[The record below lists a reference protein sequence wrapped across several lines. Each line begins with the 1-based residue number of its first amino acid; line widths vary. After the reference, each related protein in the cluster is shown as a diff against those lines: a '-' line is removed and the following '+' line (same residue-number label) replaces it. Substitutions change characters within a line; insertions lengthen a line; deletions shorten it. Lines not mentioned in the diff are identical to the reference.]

1 MFYLKLAGQN
11 IRKSMGVFAS
21 FVLASLVLFTLI
33 CSMFLLMLSPVME
46 TMGSGAVSIG
56 LGVVV
61 LTIFSVI
68 IEIYSFNFLMKQRAR
83 EFGLYNML
91 GMNKKKVALIA
102 SLELI
107 MIFLLV
113 VVLGSVLA
121 GVFANVLYLIFVNL
135 TNYSDLHFSI
145 SPLAFAM
152 TASLF
157 AGIFFLLELLAIR
170 TIGKTSPL
178 ILFRAS
184 EKGEKEPKGNVLLA
198 ALGVVGLGIGYY
210 LSLSSKAEGVALI
223 FRFFIAVLFVI
234 AGTYL
239 FYISFMT
246 WYLKARRK
254 NKRYFYTPEH
264 FITTSQMIF
273 RMKQHAKGLAN
284 ITLLAV
290 MAFVTI
296 ATTTSL
302 YTGMSS
308 MTSGLYPK
316 ETSITYKVADR
327 SQGESAYQQS
337 VLSHFPEK
345 AEDSLSYLTYQA
357 GLVYDGGKEIVISPE
372 TIANKEIVI
381 SPETIANPNFSKM
394 AFTYFITQDDF
405 RKLGN
410 DLPELA
416 ANQVA
421 FMRPSEKPLLK
432 KLVLGDHTF
441 ENVANLDQA
450 IFPDITN
457 TLNAAV
463 MVVSDD
469 TVLNTVREYYESNN
483 PQGYQVSLDYRVF
496 TDLTDE
502 EVTSIGEQTGDSYN
516 INDAN
521 GEFLGYAMQ
530 KSDFNNLL
538 MGFRGG
544 FLFTGFLLGISF
556 LLGAALIIYYKQYSE
571 GHEDKKSY
579 KILQEVGMSA
589 TAVKKTINSQ
599 TLTVFFMPLAMATL
613 HFVISL
619 VMLKQM
625 LLTLGVTSSLMIY
638 TVSGITLLAVALIYF
653 VIYKWTSRTYY
664 RIIER

>member
-11 IRKSMGVFAS
+11 IRKSMGVFAP

-33 CSMFLLMLSPVME
+33 CSMFLLMLSPVMKS
-46 TMGSGAVSIG
+46 MGTGAVSIG

-61 LTIFSVI
+61 LTIFSLI
-68 IEIYSFNFLMKQRAR
+68 MEIYSFNFLMQQRTR

-91 GMNKKKVALIA
+91 GMNKKKVALVA
-102 SLELI
+102 SIELFF
-107 MIFLLV
+107 IFLLV
-113 VVLGSVLA
+113 IVLGSALA

-152 TASLF
+152 TAFLF
-157 AGIFFLLELLAIR
+157 AVIFFILELLAIR
-170 TIGKTSPL
+170 TIGKTSSL

-198 ALGVVGLGIGYY
+198 ALGVLSLGVGYY
-210 LSLSSKAEGVALI
+210 LSLSSKAAGLAVI
-223 FRFFIAVLFVI
+223 YRFFIAVLFVI

-264 FITTSQMIF
+264 FVTTSQMIF
-273 RMKQHAKGLAN
+273 RMKQHATGLAN
-284 ITLLAV
+284 ITLLSV

-308 MTSGLYPK
+308 MTSRLYPK
-316 ETSITYKVADR
+316 ETSITYPVSDR
-327 SQGESAYQQS
+327 SQGETVYQQS

-345 AEDSLSYLTYQA
+345 AHDSLSYLTYQA
-357 GLVYDGGKEIVISPE
+357 GLVYDGGEEIVISPV
-372 TIANKEIVI
+372 TI
-381 SPETIANPNFSKM
+381 SDPDFSKI

-421 FMRPSEKPLLK
+421 FIRPSEKPSLK
-432 KLVLGDHTF
+432 KLVLGEQTF
-441 ENVANLDQA
+441 ENVVNLDQA
-450 IFPDITN
+450 ILPDITN

-469 TVLNTVREYYESNN
+469 SVLETIRSYYEANN

-496 TDLTDE
+496 TDMTNE
-502 EVTSIGEQTGDSYN
+502 EVATLGEQAGDAYN
-516 INDAN
+516 ISDAN
-521 GEFLGYAMQ
+521 GEFIGYVMQ
-530 KSDFNNLL
+530 KTDFNNMI
-538 MGFRGG
+538 MGFIGG

-579 KILQEVGMSA
+579 KILQEVGMSQQ
-589 TAVKKTINSQ
+589 TVKKTIDSQ
-599 TLTVFFMPLAMATL
+599 TLLVFFMPLAMATL
-613 HFVISL
+613 HFVVAL

-625 LLTLGVTSSLMIY
+625 LMMFGVVSSSMIY
-638 TVSGITLLAVALIYF
+638 TISGITLLAVALIYF

>member
-11 IRKSMGVFAS
+11 IRKSMGVFAP

-33 CSMFLLMLSPVME
+33 CSMFLLMLSPVMK

-68 IEIYSFNFLMKQRAR
+68 MEIYSFNFLMKQRAR

-102 SLELI
+102 SLELM

-135 TNYSDLHFSI
+135 THYSDLHFGI
-145 SPLAFAM
+145 APLAFAM
-152 TASLF
+152 TAFLF

-184 EKGEKEPKGNVLLA
+184 EKGEKEPRGNLLLA
-198 ALGVVGLGIGYY
+198 ALGVISLGVGYY
-210 LSLSSKAEGVALI
+210 LSLSSKAAGVAVI

-273 RMKQHAKGLAN
+273 RMKQHATGLAN

-372 TIANKEIVI
+372 TIAN
-381 SPETIANPNFSKM
+381 PDFSKI
-394 AFTYFITQDDF
+394 AFTYFVTQDDF

-421 FMRPSEKPLLK
+421 FIRPSEMPLLEK
-432 KLVLGDHTF
+432 VTLGDSTF
-441 ENVANLDQA
+441 ENVVNLDTA

-469 TVLNTVREYYESNN
+469 SVLETIRSYYESNN

-496 TDLTDE
+496 TDMTNE
-502 EVTSIGEQTGDSYN
+502 EVATLGEQAGDAYN
-516 INDAN
+516 ISDAN
-521 GEFLGYAMQ
+521 GESLGYVMQ
-530 KSDFNNLL
+530 KTDFTNMI

-589 TAVKKTINSQ
+589 AAVKKTINSQ

>member
-11 IRKSMGVFAS
+11 IRKSMGVFAP

-33 CSMFLLMLSPVME
+33 CSMFLLMLSPVMK
-46 TMGSGAVSIG
+46 TMGSGAISIG
-56 LGVVV
+56 LGVIV

-68 IEIYSFNFLMKQRAR
+68 MEIYSFNFLIQQRTR

-102 SLELI
+102 SLELM

-121 GVFANVLYLIFVNL
+121 GVFANVLYLIFVNI
-135 TNYSDLHFSI
+135 THYSDLHFGI
-145 SPLAFAM
+145 APLAFVM
-152 TASLF
+152 TAFLF

-210 LSLSSKAEGVALI
+210 LSLSSKAEGVAII

-273 RMKQHAKGLAN
+273 RMKQHATGLAN

-316 ETSITYKVADR
+316 ETFITYKVADR

-372 TIANKEIVI
+372 TIAN
-381 SPETIANPNFSKM
+381 PDFSKI
-394 AFTYFITQDDF
+394 AFTYFVTQDDF

-421 FMRPSEKPLLK
+421 FIRPSEMPLLEK
-432 KLVLGDHTF
+432 VTLGDSTF
-441 ENVANLDQA
+441 ENVVNLDTA

-469 TVLNTVREYYESNN
+469 TVLDAFREYYESNN
-483 PQGYQVSLDYRVF
+483 PQGYLVSLDYRVF

-579 KILQEVGMSA
+579 KILQEVGMS
-589 TAVKKTINSQ
+589 TVAVKKTINSQ
-599 TLTVFFMPLAMATL
+599 TLTVFFMPLVMATV
-613 HFVISL
+613 HFVVSL

>member
-11 IRKSMGVFAS
+11 IRKSMGVFAP

-33 CSMFLLMLSPVME
+33 CSMFLLMLSPVMK
-46 TMGSGAVSIG
+46 TMGSGAISIG
-56 LGVVV
+56 LGVIV

-68 IEIYSFNFLMKQRAR
+68 MEIYSFNFLMKQRAR

-102 SLELI
+102 SLELM

-121 GVFANVLYLIFVNL
+121 GVFSNVLYLIFVNL
-135 TNYSDLHFSI
+135 THYSDLHFGI
-145 SPLAFAM
+145 DPLAFAM

-198 ALGVVGLGIGYY
+198 ALGVFSLGMGYY
-210 LSLSSKAEGVALI
+210 LSLSSQSAGVGVI
-223 FRFFIAVLFVI
+223 YRFFIAVLFVI

-254 NKRYFYTPEH
+254 NKGYFYTPEH

-273 RMKQHAKGLAN
+273 RMKQHATGLAN

-372 TIANKEIVI
+372 TIAN
-381 SPETIANPNFSKM
+381 PDFSKI
-394 AFTYFITQDDF
+394 AFTYFVTQDDF

-421 FMRPSEKPLLK
+421 FIRPSEMPLLEK
-432 KLVLGDHTF
+432 VTLGDSTF
-441 ENVANLDQA
+441 ENVVNLDTA

-469 TVLNTVREYYESNN
+469 SVLETIRSYYESNN

-496 TDLTDE
+496 TDMTNE
-502 EVTSIGEQTGDSYN
+502 EVATLGEQAGDAYN
-516 INDAN
+516 ISDAN
-521 GEFLGYAMQ
+521 GESLGYVMQ
-530 KSDFNNLL
+530 KTDFTNMI

-589 TAVKKTINSQ
+589 AAVKKTINSQ

>member
-11 IRKSMGVFAS
+11 IRKSMGVFAP

-33 CSMFLLMLSPVME
+33 CSMFLLMLSPVMK
-46 TMGSGAVSIG
+46 TMGSGAISIG

-68 IEIYSFNFLMKQRAR
+68 MEIYSFNFLMKQRAR

-102 SLELI
+102 SLELM

-121 GVFANVLYLIFVNL
+121 GVFSNVLYLIFVNI
-135 TNYSDLHFSI
+135 THYSDLHFGI
-145 SPLAFAM
+145 DPLAFVM
-152 TASLF
+152 TAFLF

-184 EKGEKEPKGNVLLA
+184 EKGEKEPRGNVLLA
-198 ALGVVGLGIGYY
+198 ALGVVGLGVGYY
-210 LSLSSKAEGVALI
+210 LSLSSKAEGLAVI
-223 FRFFIAVLFVI
+223 YRFFIAVLFVI

-246 WYLKARRK
+246 WYLKTRRK

-273 RMKQHAKGLAN
+273 RMKQHATGLAN

-308 MTSGLYPK
+308 MTGALYPK
-316 ETSITYKVADR
+316 ETSITYPVSDR
-327 SQGESAYQQS
+327 SQGEAAYQQS

-345 AEDSLSYLTYQA
+345 ANDNLSYLTYQA
-357 GLVYDGGKEIVISPE
+357 GLVYDGGEEIVISPE
-372 TIANKEIVI
+372 TI
-381 SPETIANPNFSKM
+381 SNPDFSKM

-421 FMRPSEKPLLK
+421 FMRPSEKPSLK
-432 KLVLGDHTF
+432 KLVLGEQTF

-450 IFPDITN
+450 IFPDIIN

-469 TVLNTVREYYESNN
+469 TVLDAVRKYYESNN
-483 PQGYQVSLDYRVF
+483 PQGYLVSLDYRVF
-496 TDLTDE
+496 TDLTKE
-502 EVTSIGEQTGDSYN
+502 EVATVGEQAGN
-516 INDAN
+516 IYTISNEN
-521 GEFLGYAMQ
+521 EEYVGNIMQ
-530 KSDFNNLL
+530 RTDFNNML
-538 MGFRGG
+538 MGFTGG

-589 TAVKKTINSQ
+589 AAVKKTINSQ
-599 TLTVFFMPLAMATL
+599 TLTVFFMPLVMATL
-613 HFVISL
+613 HFVIAL

-625 LLTLGVTSSLMIY
+625 LLSFGVTSSLMIY

>member
-11 IRKSMGVFAS
+11 IRKSMGVFAP

-33 CSMFLLMLSPVME
+33 CSMFLLMLSPVMKS
-46 TMGSGAVSIG
+46 MGTGAVSIG

-61 LTIFSVI
+61 LTIFSLI
-68 IEIYSFNFLMKQRAR
+68 MEIYSFNFLMQQRTR

-91 GMNKKKVALIA
+91 GMNKKKVALVA
-102 SLELI
+102 SIELFF
-107 MIFLLV
+107 IFLLV
-113 VVLGSVLA
+113 IVLGSALA

-152 TASLF
+152 TAFLF
-157 AGIFFLLELLAIR
+157 AVIFFILELLAIR
-170 TIGKTSPL
+170 TIGKTSSL

-198 ALGVVGLGIGYY
+198 ALGVLSLGVGYY
-210 LSLSSKAEGVALI
+210 LSLSSKAAGLAVI
-223 FRFFIAVLFVI
+223 YRFFIAVLFVI

-264 FITTSQMIF
+264 FVTTSQMIF
-273 RMKQHAKGLAN
+273 RMKQHATGLAN
-284 ITLLAV
+284 ITLLSV

-308 MTSGLYPK
+308 MTSRLYPK
-316 ETSITYKVADR
+316 ETSITYPVSDR
-327 SQGESAYQQS
+327 SQGETVYQQS

-345 AEDSLSYLTYQA
+345 AHDSLSYLTYQA
-357 GLVYDGGKEIVISPE
+357 GLVYDGGEEIVISPV
-372 TIANKEIVI
+372 TI
-381 SPETIANPNFSKM
+381 SDPDFSKI

-421 FMRPSEKPLLK
+421 FIRPSEKPSLK
-432 KLVLGDHTF
+432 KLVLGEQTF
-441 ENVANLDQA
+441 ENVVNLDQA
-450 IFPDITN
+450 ILPDITN

-469 TVLNTVREYYESNN
+469 SVLETIRSYYQANN

-496 TDLTDE
+496 TDMTNE
-502 EVTSIGEQTGDSYN
+502 EVATLGEQAGDAYN
-516 INDAN
+516 ISDAN
-521 GEFLGYAMQ
+521 GEFIGYVMQ
-530 KSDFNNLL
+530 KTDFNNMI
-538 MGFRGG
+538 MGFIGG

-579 KILQEVGMSA
+579 KILQEVGMSQQ
-589 TAVKKTINSQ
+589 TVKKTIDSQ
-599 TLTVFFMPLAMATL
+599 TLLVFFMPLAMATL
-613 HFVISL
+613 HFVVAL

-625 LLTLGVTSSLMIY
+625 LMMFGVVSSSMIY
-638 TVSGITLLAVALIYF
+638 TISGITLLAVALIYF

>member
-11 IRKSMGVFAS
+11 IRKSMGVFAP
-21 FVLASLVLFTLI
+21 FILASLVLFTLI
-33 CSMFLLMLSPVME
+33 CSMFLLMLSPVMKS
-46 TMGSGAVSIG
+46 MGTGAVSIG

-61 LTIFSVI
+61 LTIFSLI
-68 IEIYSFNFLMKQRAR
+68 MEIYSFNFLMQQRTR

-91 GMNKKKVALIA
+91 GMNKKKVALVA
-102 SLELI
+102 SIELFF
-107 MIFLLV
+107 IFLLV
-113 VVLGSVLA
+113 IVLGSALA

-152 TASLF
+152 TAFLF
-157 AGIFFLLELLAIR
+157 AVIFFILELLAIR

-198 ALGVVGLGIGYY
+198 ALGVLSLGVGYY
-210 LSLSSKAEGVALI
+210 LSLSSKAAGLAVI
-223 FRFFIAVLFVI
+223 YRFFIAVLFVI

-246 WYLKARRK
+246 WYLKAHRK

-273 RMKQHAKGLAN
+273 RMKQHATGLAN
-284 ITLLAV
+284 ITLLSV

-308 MTSGLYPK
+308 MTSRLYPK
-316 ETSITYKVADR
+316 ETSITYPVSDR
-327 SQGESAYQQS
+327 SQGETVYQQS

-345 AEDSLSYLTYQA
+345 AHDSLSYLTYQA
-357 GLVYDGGKEIVISPE
+357 GLVYDGGEEIVISPV
-372 TIANKEIVI
+372 TI
-381 SPETIANPNFSKM
+381 SDPDFSKI

-421 FMRPSEKPLLK
+421 FIRPSEKPSLK
-432 KLVLGDHTF
+432 KLVLGEQTF
-441 ENVANLDQA
+441 ENVVNLDQA

-463 MVVSDD
+463 IVVSDD
-469 TVLNTVREYYESNN
+469 SVLETVRSYYEANN
-483 PQGYQVSLDYRVF
+483 PQGYQISLDYRVF
-496 TDLTDE
+496 TDLTNE
-502 EVTSIGEQTGDSYN
+502 EVASIGQQTGDSYN

-530 KSDFNNLL
+530 KSDFNNMLL
-538 MGFRGG
+538 GFTGG

-556 LLGAALIIYYKQYSE
+556 LLGVALIIYYKQYSE

-579 KILQEVGMSA
+579 KILQEVGMSQK
-589 TAVKKTINSQ
+589 AVKKTINSQ
-599 TLTVFFMPLAMATL
+599 TLLVFFMPLAMATL
-613 HFVISL
+613 HFFVAL

-625 LLTLGVTSSLMIY
+625 LMVFGVVSSSMIY
-638 TVSGITLLAVALIYF
+638 TVSGITLLAVALFYF
-653 VIYKWTSRTYY
+653 IIYKWTSRTYY
-664 RIIER
+664 RIIKR

>member
-11 IRKSMGVFAS
+11 IRKSMGVFAP

-33 CSMFLLMLSPVME
+33 CSMFLLMLSPVMK
-46 TMGSGAVSIG
+46 TMGSGAISIG

-68 IEIYSFNFLMKQRAR
+68 MEIYSFNFLMKQRAR

-102 SLELI
+102 SLELM

-121 GVFANVLYLIFVNL
+121 GVFANVLYLIFVNI
-135 TNYSDLHFSI
+135 THYSDLHFGI
-145 SPLAFAM
+145 DPLAFVM
-152 TASLF
+152 TAFLF

-198 ALGVVGLGIGYY
+198 ALGVVGLGVGYY
-210 LSLSSKAEGVALI
+210 LSLSSKAAGLALI
-223 FRFFIAVLFVI
+223 YRFFIAVLFVI

-246 WYLKARRK
+246 WYLKARRQ

-273 RMKQHAKGLAN
+273 RMKQHATGLAN

-308 MTSGLYPK
+308 MTGALYPK
-316 ETSITYKVADR
+316 ETSITYPVSDR
-327 SQGESAYQQS
+327 SHGEAAYQQS

-345 AEDSLSYLTYQA
+345 ANANLSYLTYQA
-357 GLVYDGGKEIVISPE
+357 GLVYDGGEEIVISPE
-372 TIANKEIVI
+372 TI
-381 SPETIANPNFSKM
+381 SNPDFSKM

-410 DLPELA
+410 ELPELA
-416 ANQVA
+416 ANQVV
-421 FMRPSEKPLLK
+421 FMRPSEKPSLK
-432 KLVLGDHTF
+432 KLVLGDQTF
-441 ENVANLDQA
+441 ENVANLDKA

-469 TVLNTVREYYESNN
+469 TVLDAVREYYESNN

-496 TDLTDE
+496 TDLTKE
-502 EVTSIGEQTGDSYN
+502 EVAKVGQQAGN
-516 INDAN
+516 IYTISNEN
-521 GEFLGYAMQ
+521 GEYVGNIMQ
-530 KSDFNNLL
+530 RTDFNNML
-538 MGFRGG
+538 MGFTGG

-589 TAVKKTINSQ
+589 AAVKKTINSQ
-599 TLTVFFMPLAMATL
+599 TLTVFFMPLVMATL
-613 HFVISL
+613 HFVIAL

-625 LLTLGVTSSLMIY
+625 LLSFGVTSSLMIY

>member
-1 MFYLKLAGQN
+1 
-11 IRKSMGVFAS
+11 MGVFAP

-33 CSMFLLMLSPVME
+33 CSMFLLMLSPVMK
-46 TMGSGAVSIG
+46 TMGSGAISIG
-56 LGVVV
+56 LGVIV

-68 IEIYSFNFLMKQRAR
+68 MEIYSFNFLMQQRTR

-102 SLELI
+102 SLELM

-135 TNYSDLHFSI
+135 TNYSDLHFGI
-145 SPLAFAM
+145 APLAFAM
-152 TASLF
+152 TAFLF
-157 AGIFFLLELLAIR
+157 AGIFFILELLAIR

-184 EKGEKEPKGNVLLA
+184 EKGEKEPRGNFLLA
-198 ALGVVGLGIGYY
+198 ALGVLSLGVGYY
-210 LSLSSKAEGVALI
+210 LSLSSQSEGVGVI
-223 FRFFIAVLFVI
+223 IRFFIAVLFVI

-254 NKRYFYTPEH
+254 NKGYFYTPEH

-273 RMKQHAKGLAN
+273 RMKQHATGLAN

-372 TIANKEIVI
+372 TIAN
-381 SPETIANPNFSKM
+381 PDFSKI
-394 AFTYFITQDDF
+394 AFTYFVTQDDF

-421 FMRPSEKPLLK
+421 FIRPSEMPLLEK
-432 KLVLGDHTF
+432 VTLGDSTF
-441 ENVANLDQA
+441 ENVVNLDTA

-469 TVLNTVREYYESNN
+469 TVLDAVREYYESNN
-483 PQGYQVSLDYRVF
+483 PQGSLVSLDYRVF

-502 EVTSIGEQTGDSYN
+502 EVAKVGEQAGDTYN
-516 INDAN
+516 ISDAN
-521 GEFLGYAMQ
+521 GESFGYAMQ
-530 KSDFNNLL
+530 KTDFNNML
-538 MGFRGG
+538 MGLRGG

-589 TAVKKTINSQ
+589 AAVKKTINSQ

>member
-11 IRKSMGVFAS
+11 IRKSIGVFAP

-33 CSMFLLMLSPVME
+33 CSIFLLMLSPVIK

-68 IEIYSFNFLMKQRAR
+68 MEIYSFNFLMKQRAR

-102 SLELI
+102 SLELM

-135 TNYSDLHFSI
+135 THYSDLHFGI
-145 SPLAFAM
+145 DPLAFVM
-152 TASLF
+152 TAFLF

-184 EKGEKEPKGNVLLA
+184 EKGEKEPRGNLLLA
-198 ALGVVGLGIGYY
+198 ALGVLSLGVGYY
-210 LSLSSKAEGVALI
+210 LSLSSRSAGVGVLY
-223 FRFFIAVLFVI
+223 RFFIAVLFVI

-273 RMKQHAKGLAN
+273 RMKQHATGLAN

-302 YTGMSS
+302 YTGMAN

-316 ETSITYKVADR
+316 ETSITYPISDR
-327 SQGESAYQQS
+327 SQGESVYQQS

-345 AEDSLSYLTYQA
+345 ANDSLTYLTYQA
-357 GLVYDGGKEIVISPE
+357 GLVYDGGS
-372 TIANKEIVI
+372 EIVI
-381 SPETIANPNFSKM
+381 SPETIANPDFSKM
-394 AFTYFITQDDF
+394 AYTYFITQYDF

-416 ANQVA
+416 ANQVV
-421 FMRPSEKPLLK
+421 FMRPSEKPSLK
-432 KLVLGDHTF
+432 KLVLGDQNF
-441 ENVANLDQA
+441 ENVANLDKA

-469 TVLNTVREYYESNN
+469 SVLETIRSYYEANN

-496 TDLTDE
+496 TDLTNE
-502 EVTSIGEQTGDSYN
+502 EVAKVGEQSGEIYEILDE
-516 INDAN
+516 N
-521 GEFLGYAMQ
+521 GEYLGNVMQ
-530 KSDFNNLL
+530 RTDFNNLL
-538 MGFRGG
+538 MGFTGG

-579 KILQEVGMSA
+579 KILQEVGMSQQ
-589 TAVKKTINSQ
+589 AVKKTINSQ
-599 TLTVFFMPLAMATL
+599 TLLVFFMPLAMATL
-613 HFVISL
+613 HFVVAL

-625 LLTLGVTSSLMIY
+625 LMMFGVVSSSMIY

>member
-11 IRKSMGVFAS
+11 IRKSMGVFAP

-33 CSMFLLMLSPVME
+33 CSMFLLMLSPVMK
-46 TMGSGAVSIG
+46 TMGTGAVSIG
-56 LGVVV
+56 LGIVV
-61 LTIFSVI
+61 LTIFSLI
-68 IEIYSFNFLMKQRAR
+68 MEIYSFNFLMQQRTR

-91 GMNKKKVALIA
+91 GMNKKKVALVA
-102 SLELI
+102 SIELFF
-107 MIFLLV
+107 IFLLV
-113 VVLGSVLA
+113 IVLGSALA

-152 TASLF
+152 TAFLF
-157 AGIFFLLELLAIR
+157 AGIFFILELLAIR

-184 EKGEKEPKGNVLLA
+184 EKGEKEPRGNLLLA
-198 ALGVVGLGIGYY
+198 ALGVLSLGVGYY
-210 LSLSSKAEGVALI
+210 LSLSSKAAGVGVI
-223 FRFFIAVLFVI
+223 YRFFIAVLFVV

-273 RMKQHAKGLAN
+273 RMKQHATGLAN

-290 MAFVTI
+290 LAFVTI

-308 MTSGLYPK
+308 MTGALYPK
-316 ETSITYKVADR
+316 ETSITYPVSDR
-327 SQGESAYQQS
+327 SQGEAAYQQS

-345 AEDSLSYLTYQA
+345 ANDNLSYLTYQA
-357 GLVYDGGKEIVISPE
+357 GLVYDGGEEIVISPE
-372 TIANKEIVI
+372 TI
-381 SPETIANPNFSKM
+381 SNPDFSKM

-421 FMRPSEKPLLK
+421 FMRPSEKPSLK
-432 KLVLGDHTF
+432 KLVLGNQTF

-469 TVLNTVREYYESNN
+469 SVLETIRSYFEANN

-496 TDLTDE
+496 TDLTNE
-502 EVTSIGEQTGDSYN
+502 EVVKVGEQS
-516 INDAN
+516 
-521 GEFLGYAMQ
+521 GEIYEILDESGEYLGNVMQ
-530 KSDFNNLL
+530 RTDFNNML
-538 MGFRGG
+538 MGFTGG

-571 GHEDKKSY
+571 GYEDKKSY
-579 KILQEVGMSA
+579 KILQEVGMSQK
-589 TAVKKTINSQ
+589 AVKKTINSQ
-599 TLTVFFMPLAMATL
+599 TLLVFFMPLAMATL
-613 HFVISL
+613 HFVVALI
-619 VMLKQM
+619 MLKQM
-625 LLTLGVTSSLMIY
+625 LMMFGVVSSSMIY

-653 VIYKWTSRTYY
+653 IIYKWTSRTYY

>member
-1 MFYLKLAGQN
+1 
-11 IRKSMGVFAS
+11 MGVFAP

-33 CSMFLLMLSPVME
+33 CSMFLLMLSPVMKS
-46 TMGSGAVSIG
+46 MGTGAVSIG

-61 LTIFSVI
+61 LTIFSLI
-68 IEIYSFNFLMKQRAR
+68 MEIYSFNFLMQQRTR

-91 GMNKKKVALIA
+91 GMNKKKVALVA
-102 SLELI
+102 SIELFF
-107 MIFLLV
+107 IFLLV
-113 VVLGSVLA
+113 IVLGSALA

-152 TASLF
+152 TAFLF
-157 AGIFFLLELLAIR
+157 AVIFFILELLAIR
-170 TIGKTSPL
+170 TIGKTSSL

-198 ALGVVGLGIGYY
+198 ALGVLSLGVGYY
-210 LSLSSKAEGVALI
+210 LSLSSKAAGLAVI
-223 FRFFIAVLFVI
+223 YRFFIAVLFVI

-264 FITTSQMIF
+264 FVTTSQMIF
-273 RMKQHAKGLAN
+273 RMKQHATGLAN
-284 ITLLAV
+284 ITLLSV

-308 MTSGLYPK
+308 MTSRLYPK
-316 ETSITYKVADR
+316 ETSITYPVSDR
-327 SQGESAYQQS
+327 SQGETVYQQS

-345 AEDSLSYLTYQA
+345 AHDSLSYLTYQA
-357 GLVYDGGKEIVISPE
+357 GLVYDGGEEIVISPV
-372 TIANKEIVI
+372 TI
-381 SPETIANPNFSKM
+381 SDPDFSKI
-394 AFTYFITQDDF
+394 AFTYFITQGDF

-421 FMRPSEKPLLK
+421 FIRPSEKPSLK
-432 KLVLGDHTF
+432 KLVLGEQTF
-441 ENVANLDQA
+441 ENVVNLDQA
-450 IFPDITN
+450 ILPDITN

-469 TVLNTVREYYESNN
+469 SVLETIRSYYEANN

-496 TDLTDE
+496 TDMTNE
-502 EVTSIGEQTGDSYN
+502 EVATLGEQAGDAYN
-516 INDAN
+516 ISDAN
-521 GEFLGYAMQ
+521 GEFIGYVMQ
-530 KSDFNNLL
+530 KTDFNNMI
-538 MGFRGG
+538 MGFIGG

-579 KILQEVGMSA
+579 KILQEVGMSQQ
-589 TAVKKTINSQ
+589 TVKKTIDSQ
-599 TLTVFFMPLAMATL
+599 TLLVFFMPLAMATL
-613 HFVISL
+613 HFVVAL

-625 LLTLGVTSSLMIY
+625 LMVFGVVSSSMIY
-638 TVSGITLLAVALIYF
+638 TVSGITLLAVALFYF
-653 VIYKWTSRTYY
+653 IIYKWTSRTYY

>member
-11 IRKSMGVFAS
+11 IRKSMGVFAP
-21 FVLASLVLFTLI
+21 FILASLVLFTLI
-33 CSMFLLMLSPVME
+33 CSMFLLMLSPVMKS
-46 TMGSGAVSIG
+46 MGTGAVSIG

-61 LTIFSVI
+61 LTIFSLI
-68 IEIYSFNFLMKQRAR
+68 MEIYSFNFLMQQRTR

-91 GMNKKKVALIA
+91 GMNKKKVALVA
-102 SLELI
+102 SIELFF
-107 MIFLLV
+107 IFLLV
-113 VVLGSVLA
+113 IVLGSALA

-145 SPLAFAM
+145 SHLAFAM
-152 TASLF
+152 TAFLF
-157 AGIFFLLELLAIR
+157 AVIFFILELLAIR
-170 TIGKTSPL
+170 TIGKTSSL

-198 ALGVVGLGIGYY
+198 ALGVLSLGVGYY
-210 LSLSSKAEGVALI
+210 LSLSSKAAGLAVI
-223 FRFFIAVLFVI
+223 YRFFIAVLFVI

-239 FYISFMT
+239 FYISFMS

-273 RMKQHAKGLAN
+273 RMKQHATGLAN
-284 ITLLAV
+284 ITLLSV

-308 MTSGLYPK
+308 MTSRLYPK
-316 ETSITYKVADR
+316 ETSITYPVSDR
-327 SQGESAYQQS
+327 SQGETVYQQS

-345 AEDSLSYLTYQA
+345 AHDSLSYLTYQA
-357 GLVYDGGKEIVISPE
+357 GLVYDGGEEIVISPV
-372 TIANKEIVI
+372 TI
-381 SPETIANPNFSKM
+381 SDPDFSKI

-421 FMRPSEKPLLK
+421 FIRPSEKPSLK
-432 KLVLGDHTF
+432 KLVLGEQTF
-441 ENVANLDQA
+441 ENVVNLDQA

-463 MVVSDD
+463 IVVSDD
-469 TVLNTVREYYESNN
+469 TVLNTVREYYESNK
-483 PQGYQVSLDYRVF
+483 PQGYPVSLDYRVF
-496 TDLTDE
+496 TDLTNE
-502 EVTSIGEQTGDSYN
+502 EVASIGQQTGDSYN

-530 KSDFNNLL
+530 KSDFNNMLL
-538 MGFRGG
+538 GFTGG

-556 LLGAALIIYYKQYSE
+556 LLGVALIIYYKQYSE

-579 KILQEVGMSA
+579 RILQEVGMSQK
-589 TAVKKTINSQ
+589 AVKKTINSQ
-599 TLTVFFMPLAMATL
+599 TLLVFFMPLAMATL
-613 HFVISL
+613 HFFVAL

-625 LLTLGVTSSLMIY
+625 LMVFGVVSSSMIY
-638 TVSGITLLAVALIYF
+638 TVSGITLLAVALFYF
-653 VIYKWTSRTYY
+653 IIYKWTSRTYY

>member
-11 IRKSMGVFAS
+11 IRKSMGVFAP

-33 CSMFLLMLSPVME
+33 CSMFLLMLSPVMK
-46 TMGSGAVSIG
+46 TMGTGAVSIG
-56 LGVVV
+56 LGVIV
-61 LTIFSVI
+61 LTIFSLI
-68 IEIYSFNFLMKQRAR
+68 MEIYSFNFLMQQRAR

-91 GMNKKKVALIA
+91 GMNKKKVALVA
-102 SLELI
+102 SIELFF
-107 MIFLLV
+107 IFLLV
-113 VVLGSVLA
+113 IVLGSALA

-135 TNYSDLHFSI
+135 TSYGDLHFSI
-145 SPLAFAM
+145 SPLAFVL
-152 TASLF
+152 TAFLF
-157 AGIFFLLELLAIR
+157 VGIFFILELLAIR
-170 TIGKTSPL
+170 TLGKTSPL

-184 EKGEKEPKGNVLLA
+184 EKGEKEPRGNLLLA
-198 ALGVVGLGIGYY
+198 ALGVLSLGVGYY
-210 LSLSSKAEGVALI
+210 LSLSSQSAGLAVI
-223 FRFFIAVLFVI
+223 YRFFIAVLFVI

-254 NKRYFYTPEH
+254 NKGYFYTQEH

-273 RMKQHAKGLAN
+273 RMKQHATGLAN

-316 ETSITYKVADR
+316 ETSITYKVSDR
-327 SQGESAYQQS
+327 SQGEMAYQQS

-372 TIANKEIVI
+372 TIAN
-381 SPETIANPNFSKM
+381 PDFSKM

-416 ANQVA
+416 VNQVA
-421 FMRPSEKPLLK
+421 SIRPSEMPSLEK
-432 KLVLGDHTF
+432 VTLGDSTF
-441 ENVANLDQA
+441 ENVVNLDTA

-469 TVLNTVREYYESNN
+469 SVLETIRSYYEANN

-496 TDLTDE
+496 TDLTKE
-502 EVTSIGEQTGDSYN
+502 ELAKVGEQAGDVYN
-516 INDAN
+516 INGAN
-521 GEFLGYAMQ
+521 GESFGYVMQ
-530 KSDFNNLL
+530 KTDFNNML
-538 MGFRGG
+538 MGFTGG

-579 KILQEVGMSA
+579 KILQEVGMSQQ
-589 TAVKKTINSQ
+589 AVKKTINSQ
-599 TLTVFFMPLAMATL
+599 TLLVFFMPLAMATL
-613 HFVISL
+613 HFVVAL

-625 LLTLGVTSSLMIY
+625 LMMFGVVSSSMIY
-638 TVSGITLLAVALIYF
+638 TVSGITLLAVVLIYF
-653 VIYKWTSRTYY
+653 IIYKWTSRTYY

>member
-11 IRKSMGVFAS
+11 IRKSMGVFAP

-33 CSMFLLMLSPVME
+33 CSMFLLMLSPVMKS
-46 TMGSGAVSIG
+46 MGTGAVSIG

-61 LTIFSVI
+61 LTIFSLI
-68 IEIYSFNFLMKQRAR
+68 MEIYSFNFLMQQRTR
-83 EFGLYNML
+83 EFGLYNVL
-91 GMNKKKVALIA
+91 GMNKKKVALVA
-102 SLELI
+102 SIELFF
-107 MIFLLV
+107 IFLLV
-113 VVLGSVLA
+113 IVLGSALA

-152 TASLF
+152 TAFLF
-157 AGIFFLLELLAIR
+157 AVIFFILELLAIR
-170 TIGKTSPL
+170 TIGKTSSL

-198 ALGVVGLGIGYY
+198 ALGVLSLGVGYY
-210 LSLSSKAEGVALI
+210 LSLSSKAAGLAVI
-223 FRFFIAVLFVI
+223 YRFFIAVLFVI

-264 FITTSQMIF
+264 FVTTSQMIF
-273 RMKQHAKGLAN
+273 RMKQHATGLAN
-284 ITLLAV
+284 ITLLSV

-308 MTSGLYPK
+308 MTSRLYPK
-316 ETSITYKVADR
+316 ETSITYPVSDR
-327 SQGESAYQQS
+327 SQGETVYQQS

-345 AEDSLSYLTYQA
+345 AHDSLSYLTYQA
-357 GLVYDGGKEIVISPE
+357 GLVYDGGEEIVISPV
-372 TIANKEIVI
+372 TI
-381 SPETIANPNFSKM
+381 SDPDFSKI

-421 FMRPSEKPLLK
+421 FIRPSEKPSLK
-432 KLVLGDHTF
+432 KLVLGEQTF
-441 ENVANLDQA
+441 ENVVNLDQA
-450 IFPDITN
+450 ILPDITN

-469 TVLNTVREYYESNN
+469 SVLETIRSYYQANN

-496 TDLTDE
+496 TDMTNE
-502 EVTSIGEQTGDSYN
+502 EVATLGEQAGDAYN
-516 INDAN
+516 ISDAN
-521 GEFLGYAMQ
+521 GEFIGYVMQ
-530 KSDFNNLL
+530 KTDFNNMI
-538 MGFRGG
+538 MGFTGG

-579 KILQEVGMSA
+579 KILQEVGMSQQ
-589 TAVKKTINSQ
+589 TVKKTIDSQ
-599 TLTVFFMPLAMATL
+599 TLLVFFMPLAMATL
-613 HFVISL
+613 HFVVAL

-625 LLTLGVTSSLMIY
+625 LMMFGVVSSSMIY
-638 TVSGITLLAVALIYF
+638 TISGITLLAVALIYF

>member
-11 IRKSMGVFAS
+11 IRKSMGVFAP

-33 CSMFLLMLSPVME
+33 CSMFLIMLSPVMK
-46 TMGSGAVSIG
+46 TMGSGAISIG
-56 LGVVV
+56 LGVII

-68 IEIYSFNFLMKQRAR
+68 MEIYSFNFLMQQRTR

-91 GMNKKKVALIA
+91 GMNKKKVALVA
-102 SLELI
+102 SIELFF
-107 MIFLLV
+107 IFLLV
-113 VVLGSVLA
+113 IVLGSALA

-145 SPLAFAM
+145 SPLAFVL
-152 TASLF
+152 TAFLF
-157 AGIFFLLELLAIR
+157 AGIFFILELLAVR

-184 EKGEKEPKGNVLLA
+184 EKGEKEPRGNLLLA
-198 ALGVVGLGIGYY
+198 TLAVLSLGVGYY
-210 LSLSSKAEGVALI
+210 LALSSQSAGLAVI
-223 FRFFIAVLFVI
+223 YRFFIAVLFVI

-273 RMKQHAKGLAN
+273 RMKQHATGLAN

-302 YTGMSS
+302 YTGMAN

-316 ETSITYKVADR
+316 ETSITYPVADR
-327 SQGESAYQQS
+327 SQGEMAFQQS

-372 TIANKEIVI
+372 TIAN
-381 SPETIANPNFSKM
+381 PDFSKM

-421 FMRPSEKPLLK
+421 FMRPSEKPSLEK
-432 KLVLGDHTF
+432 VTLGDSSF
-441 ENVANLDQA
+441 ENVANLDTA

-469 TVLNTVREYYESNN
+469 SVLETIRSYYESNN
-483 PQGYQVSLDYRVF
+483 PQGYTTSLDYRVF
-496 TDLTDE
+496 TDLTNE
-502 EVTSIGEQTGDSYN
+502 EVATLGEQAGDAYN
-516 INDAN
+516 ISDAN
-521 GEFLGYAMQ
+521 GESFGYVMQ
-530 KSDFNNLL
+530 KTDFNNMI
-538 MGFRGG
+538 MGFTGG

-579 KILQEVGMSA
+579 KILQEVGMSQQ
-589 TAVKKTINSQ
+589 AVKKTINSQ
-599 TLTVFFMPLAMATL
+599 TLLVFFMPLAMATL
-613 HFVISL
+613 HFVVAL

-625 LLTLGVTSSLMIY
+625 LMMFGVVSSSMIY

>member
-11 IRKSMGVFAS
+11 IRKSMGVFAP

-33 CSMFLLMLSPVME
+33 CSMFLLMLSPVMKS
-46 TMGSGAVSIG
+46 MGTGAVSIG
-56 LGVVV
+56 LGIVV
-61 LTIFSVI
+61 LTIFSLI
-68 IEIYSFNFLMKQRAR
+68 MEIYSFNFLMQQRTR

-91 GMNKKKVALIA
+91 GMNKKKVALVA
-102 SLELI
+102 SIELFF
-107 MIFLLV
+107 IFVLV
-113 VVLGSVLA
+113 IVLGSALA

-152 TASLF
+152 TAFLF
-157 AGIFFLLELLAIR
+157 AVIFFILELLAIR
-170 TIGKTSPL
+170 TIGKTSSL

-184 EKGEKEPKGNVLLA
+184 EKGEKEPKGNFLLA
-198 ALGVVGLGIGYY
+198 ALGVLSLGVGYY
-210 LSLSSKAEGVALI
+210 LSLSSKAAGLAVI
-223 FRFFIAVLFVI
+223 YRFFIAVLFVI

-264 FITTSQMIF
+264 FVTTSQMIF
-273 RMKQHAKGLAN
+273 RMKQHATGLAN
-284 ITLLAV
+284 ITLLSV

-308 MTSGLYPK
+308 MTSALYPK
-316 ETSITYKVADR
+316 ETSITYPVSDR
-327 SQGESAYQQS
+327 SQGETVYQQS

-345 AEDSLSYLTYQA
+345 AHDSLSYLTYQA
-357 GLVYDGGKEIVISPE
+357 GLVYDGGEEIVISPV
-372 TIANKEIVI
+372 TI
-381 SPETIANPNFSKM
+381 SDPDFSKI
-394 AFTYFITQDDF
+394 AFTYFITQGDF

-421 FMRPSEKPLLK
+421 FIRPSEKPSLK
-432 KLVLGDHTF
+432 KLVLGEQTF
-441 ENVANLDQA
+441 ENVVNLDQA
-450 IFPDITN
+450 ILPDITN

-469 TVLNTVREYYESNN
+469 SVLETIRSYYEANN

-496 TDLTDE
+496 TDMTNE
-502 EVTSIGEQTGDSYN
+502 EVATLGEQAGDAYN
-516 INDAN
+516 ISDAN
-521 GEFLGYAMQ
+521 GEFIGYVMQ
-530 KSDFNNLL
+530 KTDFNNMI
-538 MGFRGG
+538 MGFTGG

-579 KILQEVGMSA
+579 KILQEVGMSQQ
-589 TAVKKTINSQ
+589 TVKKTIDSQ
-599 TLTVFFMPLAMATL
+599 TLLVFFMPLAMATL
-613 HFVISL
+613 HFVVAL

-625 LLTLGVTSSLMIY
+625 LMMFGV
-638 TVSGITLLAVALIYF
+638 A
-653 VIYKWTSRTYY
+653 
-664 RIIER
+664 

>member
-11 IRKSMGVFAS
+11 IRKSMGVFAP

-33 CSMFLLMLSPVME
+33 CSMFLLMLSPVMKS
-46 TMGSGAVSIG
+46 MGTGAVSIG

-61 LTIFSVI
+61 LTIFSLI
-68 IEIYSFNFLMKQRAR
+68 MEIYSFNFLMQQRTR
-83 EFGLYNML
+83 EFGLYNVL
-91 GMNKKKVALIA
+91 GMNKKKVALVA
-102 SLELI
+102 SIELFF
-107 MIFLLV
+107 IFLLV
-113 VVLGSVLA
+113 IVLGSALA

-152 TASLF
+152 TAFLF
-157 AGIFFLLELLAIR
+157 AVIFFILELLAIR

-198 ALGVVGLGIGYY
+198 ALGVLSLGVGYY
-210 LSLSSKAEGVALI
+210 LSLSSKAAGLAVI
-223 FRFFIAVLFVI
+223 YRFFIAVLFVI

-246 WYLKARRK
+246 WYLKAHRK

-273 RMKQHAKGLAN
+273 RMKQHATGLAN
-284 ITLLAV
+284 ITLLSV

-308 MTSGLYPK
+308 MTSRLYPK
-316 ETSITYKVADR
+316 ETSITYPVADR
-327 SQGESAYQQS
+327 SQGETVYQQS

-345 AEDSLSYLTYQA
+345 AHDSLSYLTYQA
-357 GLVYDGGKEIVISPE
+357 GLVYDGGEEIVISPV
-372 TIANKEIVI
+372 TI
-381 SPETIANPNFSKM
+381 SDPDFSKI

-410 DLPELA
+410 DLSELA

-421 FMRPSEKPLLK
+421 FIHPSEKPSLK
-432 KLVLGDHTF
+432 KLVLGEQTF
-441 ENVANLDQA
+441 ENVVNLDQA

-463 MVVSDD
+463 IVVSDD
-469 TVLNTVREYYESNN
+469 TVLNTVREYYKSNK
-483 PQGYQVSLDYRVF
+483 PQGYPVSLDYRVF

-502 EVTSIGEQTGDSYN
+502 EVASIGQQTGDSYN

-530 KSDFNNLL
+530 KSDFNNMLL
-538 MGFRGG
+538 GFTGG

-556 LLGAALIIYYKQYSE
+556 LLGVALIIYYKQYSE

-579 KILQEVGMSA
+579 KILQEVGMSQK
-589 TAVKKTINSQ
+589 AVKKTINSQ
-599 TLTVFFMPLAMATL
+599 TLLVFFMPLAMATL
-613 HFVISL
+613 HFFVAL

-625 LLTLGVTSSLMIY
+625 LMVFGVASSSMIY
-638 TVSGITLLAVALIYF
+638 TVSGITLLAVALFYF
-653 VIYKWTSRTYY
+653 IIYKWTSRTYY

>member
-11 IRKSMGVFAS
+11 IRKSMGVFAP

-33 CSMFLLMLSPVME
+33 CSMFLIMLSPVMK
-46 TMGSGAVSIG
+46 TMGSGAISIG
-56 LGVVV
+56 LGVII

-68 IEIYSFNFLMKQRAR
+68 MEIYSFNFLMKQRAR

-102 SLELI
+102 SLELM

-121 GVFANVLYLIFVNL
+121 GVFANVLYLIFVNI
-135 TNYSDLHFSI
+135 THYSDLHFGI
-145 SPLAFAM
+145 EPLAFVM
-152 TASLF
+152 TAFLF
-157 AGIFFLLELLAIR
+157 AGFFFLLELLAIR

-184 EKGEKEPKGNVLLA
+184 EKGEREPKGNVLLA
-198 ALGVVGLGIGYY
+198 ALGVFSLGMGYY
-210 LSLSSKAEGVALI
+210 LSLSSKAEGLAVI
-223 FRFFIAVLFVI
+223 YRFFIAVLFVI

-273 RMKQHAKGLAN
+273 RMKQHATGLAN

-290 MAFVTI
+290 MTFVTI

-308 MTSGLYPK
+308 MTGALYPK
-316 ETSITYKVADR
+316 ETSITYKVSDR
-327 SQGESAYQQS
+327 SQGEMAFQQS

-345 AEDSLSYLTYQA
+345 ADDSLSYLTYQA
-357 GLVYDGGKEIVISPE
+357 GLVYDGGEEIVISPK
-372 TIANKEIVI
+372 NI
-381 SPETIANPNFSKM
+381 SNPDFSKM

-416 ANQVA
+416 ANQVV
-421 FMRPSEKPLLK
+421 FMRPSEKPSLK
-432 KLVLGDHTF
+432 KLVLGDQSF
-441 ENVANLDQA
+441 ENVANLDKA

-469 TVLNTVREYYESNN
+469 TVLNAVREYYESNN
-483 PQGYQVSLDYRVF
+483 PQGYLVSLDYRVF

-502 EVTSIGEQTGDSYN
+502 EVLSLGEQSGEIYEILDE
-516 INDAN
+516 N
-521 GEFLGYAMQ
+521 GEYLGNVMQ
-530 KSDFNNLL
+530 RTDFNNLL
-538 MGFRGG
+538 MGFTGG

-579 KILQEVGMSA
+579 KILQEVGMSQK
-589 TAVKKTINSQ
+589 AVKKTINSQ
-599 TLTVFFMPLAMATL
+599 TLTVFFMPLVMATL
-613 HFVISL
+613 HFVIAL
-619 VMLKQM
+619 IMLKQM
-625 LLTLGVTSSLMIY
+625 LLSFGVTSSLMIY
-638 TVSGITLLAVALIYF
+638 TVSGITLLAVTLIYF

>member
-11 IRKSMGVFAS
+11 IRKSMGVFAP

-33 CSMFLLMLSPVME
+33 CSMFLLMLSPVMKS
-46 TMGSGAVSIG
+46 MGTGAVSIG

-61 LTIFSVI
+61 LTIFSLI
-68 IEIYSFNFLMKQRAR
+68 MEIYSFNFLMQQRTR

-91 GMNKKKVALIA
+91 GMNKKKVALVA
-102 SLELI
+102 SIELFF
-107 MIFLLV
+107 IFLLV
-113 VVLGSVLA
+113 IVLGSALA

-152 TASLF
+152 TAFLF
-157 AGIFFLLELLAIR
+157 AVIFFILELLAIR
-170 TIGKTSPL
+170 TIGKTSSL

-198 ALGVVGLGIGYY
+198 ALGVLSLGVGYY
-210 LSLSSKAEGVALI
+210 LSLSSKAAGLAVI
-223 FRFFIAVLFVI
+223 YRFFIAVLFVI

-273 RMKQHAKGLAN
+273 RMKQHATGLAN
-284 ITLLAV
+284 ITLLSV

-308 MTSGLYPK
+308 MTSRLYPK
-316 ETSITYKVADR
+316 ETSITYPVSDR
-327 SQGESAYQQS
+327 SQGETVYQQS

-345 AEDSLSYLTYQA
+345 AHDSLSYLTYQA
-357 GLVYDGGKEIVISPE
+357 GLVYDGGEEIVISPV
-372 TIANKEIVI
+372 TI
-381 SPETIANPNFSKM
+381 SDPDFSKI

-421 FMRPSEKPLLK
+421 FIRPSEKPSLK
-432 KLVLGDHTF
+432 KLVLGEQTF
-441 ENVANLDQA
+441 ENVVNLDQA
-450 IFPDITN
+450 ILPDITN

-469 TVLNTVREYYESNN
+469 SVLETIRSYYEANN

-496 TDLTDE
+496 TDMTNE
-502 EVTSIGEQTGDSYN
+502 EVATLGEQAGDAYN
-516 INDAN
+516 ISDAN
-521 GEFLGYAMQ
+521 GEYLGNVMQ
-530 KSDFNNLL
+530 RTDFNNMLL
-538 MGFRGG
+538 GFTGG

-556 LLGAALIIYYKQYSE
+556 LLGVALIIYYKQYSE

-579 KILQEVGMSA
+579 KILQEVGMSQK
-589 TAVKKTINSQ
+589 AVKKTINSQ
-599 TLTVFFMPLAMATL
+599 TLLVFFMPLAMATL
-613 HFVISL
+613 HFFVAL

-625 LLTLGVTSSLMIY
+625 LMVFGVVSSSMIY
-638 TVSGITLLAVALIYF
+638 TVSGITLLAVALFYF
-653 VIYKWTSRTYY
+653 IIYKWTSRTYY

>member
-11 IRKSMGVFAS
+11 IRKSMGVFAP

-33 CSMFLLMLSPVME
+33 CSMFLLMLSPVMK
-46 TMGSGAVSIG
+46 TMGSGAISIG
-56 LGVVV
+56 LGVIV

-68 IEIYSFNFLMKQRAR
+68 MEIYSFNFLMKQRAR

-102 SLELI
+102 SLELM

-135 TNYSDLHFSI
+135 TNYSDLHFGI
-145 SPLAFAM
+145 APLAFVM
-152 TASLF
+152 TAFLF
-157 AGIFFLLELLAIR
+157 AGIFFILELLAIR

-184 EKGEKEPKGNVLLA
+184 EKGEKEPRGNFLLA
-198 ALGVVGLGIGYY
+198 ALGVLSLGVGYY
-210 LSLSSKAEGVALI
+210 LSLSSQSEGVGVI
-223 FRFFIAVLFVI
+223 IRFFIAVLFVI

-254 NKRYFYTPEH
+254 NKGYFYTPEH

-273 RMKQHAKGLAN
+273 RMKQHATGLAN

-372 TIANKEIVI
+372 TIAN
-381 SPETIANPNFSKM
+381 PDFSKI
-394 AFTYFITQDDF
+394 AFTYFVTQDDF

-421 FMRPSEKPLLK
+421 FIRPSEMPLLEK
-432 KLVLGDHTF
+432 VTLGDSTF
-441 ENVANLDQA
+441 ENVVNLDTA

-469 TVLNTVREYYESNN
+469 TVLDAVREYYESNN
-483 PQGYQVSLDYRVF
+483 PQGSLVSLDYRVF

-502 EVTSIGEQTGDSYN
+502 EVAKVGEQAGDTYN
-516 INDAN
+516 ISDAN
-521 GEFLGYAMQ
+521 GESFGYAMQ
-530 KSDFNNLL
+530 KTDFNNML
-538 MGFRGG
+538 MGLRGG

-589 TAVKKTINSQ
+589 AAVKKTINSQ

>member
-11 IRKSMGVFAS
+11 IRKSMGVFAP

-33 CSMFLLMLSPVME
+33 CSMFLLMLSPVMK
-46 TMGSGAVSIG
+46 TMGSGAISIG

-68 IEIYSFNFLMKQRAR
+68 MEIYSFNFLMKQRAR

-102 SLELI
+102 SLELM

-121 GVFANVLYLIFVNL
+121 GVFANVLYLIFVNI
-135 TNYSDLHFSI
+135 THYSDLHFGI
-145 SPLAFAM
+145 APLAFAM
-152 TASLF
+152 TAFLF
-157 AGIFFLLELLAIR
+157 AGIFFILELLAIR

-178 ILFRAS
+178 ILFSAS
-184 EKGEKEPKGNVLLA
+184 EKGEKEPRGNFLLA
-198 ALGVVGLGIGYY
+198 ALGVLSLGVGYY
-210 LSLSSKAEGVALI
+210 LSLSSQSAGVGVI
-223 FRFFIAVLFVI
+223 YRFFIAVLFVI

-254 NKRYFYTPEH
+254 NKGYFYTPEH

-273 RMKQHAKGLAN
+273 RMKQHATGLAN

-372 TIANKEIVI
+372 TIAN
-381 SPETIANPNFSKM
+381 PDFSKI
-394 AFTYFITQDDF
+394 AFTYFVTQDDF

-421 FMRPSEKPLLK
+421 FIRPSEMPLLEK
-432 KLVLGDHTF
+432 VTLGDSTF
-441 ENVANLDQA
+441 ENVVNLDTA

-469 TVLNTVREYYESNN
+469 SVLETIRSYYESNN

-496 TDLTDE
+496 TDMTNE
-502 EVTSIGEQTGDSYN
+502 EVATLGEQAGDAYN
-516 INDAN
+516 ISDAN
-521 GEFLGYAMQ
+521 GESLGYVMQ
-530 KSDFNNLL
+530 KTDFTNMI

-589 TAVKKTINSQ
+589 AAVKKTINSQ

>member
-11 IRKSMGVFAS
+11 IRKSMGVFAP

-33 CSMFLLMLSPVME
+33 CSMFLLMLSPVMK
-46 TMGSGAVSIG
+46 TMGYGAVSIG
-56 LGVVV
+56 LGVIV

-68 IEIYSFNFLMKQRAR
+68 MEIYSFNFLMKQRSR

-102 SLELI
+102 SLELM

-121 GVFANVLYLIFVNL
+121 GVFSNVLYLIFVNL
-135 TNYSDLHFSI
+135 THYSDLHFGI
-145 SPLAFAM
+145 APLAFVM
-152 TASLF
+152 TAFLF

-184 EKGEKEPKGNVLLA
+184 EKGEKEPRGNILLA
-198 ALGVVGLGIGYY
+198 ALGVVGLGVGYY
-210 LSLSSKAEGVALI
+210 LSLSSKAEGLAVI
-223 FRFFIAVLFVI
+223 YRFFIAVLFVI

-273 RMKQHAKGLAN
+273 RMKQHATGLAN

-308 MTSGLYPK
+308 MTGALYPK
-316 ETSITYKVADR
+316 ETSITYPVSDR
-327 SQGESAYQQS
+327 SQGPAAYQQS

-345 AEDSLSYLTYQA
+345 ANDNLSYLTYQA
-357 GLVYDGGKEIVISPE
+357 GLVYDGGEEIVISPE
-372 TIANKEIVI
+372 TI
-381 SPETIANPNFSKM
+381 SNPDFSKM

-416 ANQVA
+416 VNQVA
-421 FMRPSEKPLLK
+421 FMRPSEKPSLK
-432 KLVLGDHTF
+432 KLVLGEQTF
-441 ENVANLDQA
+441 ENVANLDKA

-469 TVLNTVREYYESNN
+469 TVLDAVRKYYESNN

-496 TDLTDE
+496 TDLTKE
-502 EVTSIGEQTGDSYN
+502 EVAKVGQQAGN
-516 INDAN
+516 IYTISNEN
-521 GEFLGYAMQ
+521 GEYVGNIMQ
-530 KSDFNNLL
+530 RTDFNNLL
-538 MGFRGG
+538 MGFTGG

-589 TAVKKTINSQ
+589 AAVKKTINSQ
-599 TLTVFFMPLAMATL
+599 TLTVFFMPLVMATV
-613 HFVISL
+613 HFVVSL

-625 LLTLGVTSSLMIY
+625 LLSFGVTSSLMIY

>member
-11 IRKSMGVFAS
+11 IRKSMGVFAP

-33 CSMFLLMLSPVME
+33 CSMFLLMLSPVMKS
-46 TMGSGAVSIG
+46 MGTGAVSIG

-61 LTIFSVI
+61 LTIFSLI
-68 IEIYSFNFLMKQRAR
+68 MEIYSFNFLMQQRTR

-91 GMNKKKVALIA
+91 GMNKKKVALVA
-102 SLELI
+102 SIELFF
-107 MIFLLV
+107 IFLLV
-113 VVLGSVLA
+113 IVLGSALA

-152 TASLF
+152 TAFLF
-157 AGIFFLLELLAIR
+157 AVIFFILELLAIR
-170 TIGKTSPL
+170 TIGKTSSL

-198 ALGVVGLGIGYY
+198 ALGVLSLGVGYY
-210 LSLSSKAEGVALI
+210 LSLSSKAAGLAVI
-223 FRFFIAVLFVI
+223 YRFFIAVLFVI

-264 FITTSQMIF
+264 FVTTSQMIF
-273 RMKQHAKGLAN
+273 RMKQHATGLAN
-284 ITLLAV
+284 ITLLSV

-308 MTSGLYPK
+308 MTSRLYPK
-316 ETSITYKVADR
+316 ETSITYPVSDR
-327 SQGESAYQQS
+327 SQGETVYQQS

-345 AEDSLSYLTYQA
+345 AHDSLSYLTYQA
-357 GLVYDGGKEIVISPE
+357 GLVYDGGEEIVISPV
-372 TIANKEIVI
+372 TI
-381 SPETIANPNFSKM
+381 SDPDFSKI
-394 AFTYFITQDDF
+394 AFTYFITQGDF

-421 FMRPSEKPLLK
+421 FIRPSEKPSLK
-432 KLVLGDHTF
+432 KLVLGEQTF
-441 ENVANLDQA
+441 ENVVNLDQA
-450 IFPDITN
+450 ILPDITN

-469 TVLNTVREYYESNN
+469 SVLEIIRSYYEANN

-496 TDLTDE
+496 TDMTNE
-502 EVTSIGEQTGDSYN
+502 EVATLGEQAGDAYN
-516 INDAN
+516 ISDAN
-521 GEFLGYAMQ
+521 GEFIGYVMQ
-530 KSDFNNLL
+530 KTDFNNMI
-538 MGFRGG
+538 MGFIGG

-579 KILQEVGMSA
+579 KILQEVGMSQQ
-589 TAVKKTINSQ
+589 TVKKTIDSQ
-599 TLTVFFMPLAMATL
+599 TLLVFFMPLAMATL
-613 HFVISL
+613 HFVVAL

-625 LLTLGVTSSLMIY
+625 LMMFGVVSSSMIY
-638 TVSGITLLAVALIYF
+638 TISGITLLAVALIYF

>member
-11 IRKSMGVFAS
+11 IRKSMGVFAP
-21 FVLASLVLFTLI
+21 FILASLVLFTLI
-33 CSMFLLMLSPVME
+33 CSMFLLMLSPVMKS
-46 TMGSGAVSIG
+46 MGTGAVSIG

-61 LTIFSVI
+61 LTIFSLI
-68 IEIYSFNFLMKQRAR
+68 MEIYSFNFLMQQRTR

-91 GMNKKKVALIA
+91 GMNKKKVALVA
-102 SLELI
+102 SIELFF
-107 MIFLLV
+107 IFLLV
-113 VVLGSVLA
+113 IVLGSALA

-152 TASLF
+152 TAFLF
-157 AGIFFLLELLAIR
+157 AVIFFILELLAIR
-170 TIGKTSPL
+170 TIGKTSSL

-198 ALGVVGLGIGYY
+198 TLGVLSLGVGYY
-210 LSLSSKAEGVALI
+210 LSLSSKAAGLAVI
-223 FRFFIAVLFVI
+223 YRFFIAVLFVI

-273 RMKQHAKGLAN
+273 RMKQHATGLAN
-284 ITLLAV
+284 ITLLSV

-308 MTSGLYPK
+308 MTSRLYPK
-316 ETSITYKVADR
+316 ETSITYPVSDR
-327 SQGESAYQQS
+327 SQGETVYQQS

-345 AEDSLSYLTYQA
+345 AHDSLSYLTYQA
-357 GLVYDGGKEIVISPE
+357 GLVYDGGEEIVISPV
-372 TIANKEIVI
+372 TI
-381 SPETIANPNFSKM
+381 SDPDFSKI

-421 FMRPSEKPLLK
+421 FIRPSEKPSLK
-432 KLVLGDHTF
+432 KLVLGEQTF
-441 ENVANLDQA
+441 ENVVNLDQA

-463 MVVSDD
+463 IVVSDD
-469 TVLNTVREYYESNN
+469 TVLNTVREYYESNK
-483 PQGYQVSLDYRVF
+483 PQGYPVSLDYRVF

-502 EVTSIGEQTGDSYN
+502 EVASIGQQTGDSYN

-530 KSDFNNLL
+530 KSDFNNMLL
-538 MGFRGG
+538 GFTGG

-556 LLGAALIIYYKQYSE
+556 LLGVALIIYYKQYSE

-579 KILQEVGMSA
+579 KILQEVGMSQK
-589 TAVKKTINSQ
+589 AVKKTINSQ
-599 TLTVFFMPLAMATL
+599 TLLVFFMPLAMATL
-613 HFVISL
+613 HFFVAL

-625 LLTLGVTSSLMIY
+625 LMVFGVVSSSMIY
-638 TVSGITLLAVALIYF
+638 TVSGITLLAVALFYF
-653 VIYKWTSRTYY
+653 IIYKWTSRTYY

>member
-11 IRKSMGVFAS
+11 IRKSMGVFAP

-33 CSMFLLMLSPVME
+33 CSMFLLMLSPVMKS
-46 TMGSGAVSIG
+46 MGTGAVSIG

-61 LTIFSVI
+61 LTIFSLI
-68 IEIYSFNFLMKQRAR
+68 MEIYSFNFLMQQRTR
-83 EFGLYNML
+83 EFGLYNVL
-91 GMNKKKVALIA
+91 GMNKKKVALVA
-102 SLELI
+102 SIELFF
-107 MIFLLV
+107 IFLLV
-113 VVLGSVLA
+113 IVLGSALA

-152 TASLF
+152 TAFLF
-157 AGIFFLLELLAIR
+157 AVIFFILELLAIR

-198 ALGVVGLGIGYY
+198 ALGVLSLGVGYY
-210 LSLSSKAEGVALI
+210 LSLSSKAAGLAVI
-223 FRFFIAVLFVI
+223 YRFFIAVLFVI

-264 FITTSQMIF
+264 FVTTSQMIF
-273 RMKQHAKGLAN
+273 RMKQHATGLAN
-284 ITLLAV
+284 ITLLSV

-308 MTSGLYPK
+308 MTSRLYPK
-316 ETSITYKVADR
+316 ETSITYPVSDR
-327 SQGESAYQQS
+327 SQGETVYQQS

-345 AEDSLSYLTYQA
+345 AHDSLSYLTYQA
-357 GLVYDGGKEIVISPE
+357 GLVYDGGEEIVISPV
-372 TIANKEIVI
+372 TI
-381 SPETIANPNFSKM
+381 SDPDFSKI
-394 AFTYFITQDDF
+394 AFTYFITQGDF

-421 FMRPSEKPLLK
+421 FIRPSEKPSLK
-432 KLVLGDHTF
+432 KLVLGEQTF
-441 ENVANLDQA
+441 ENVVNLDQA
-450 IFPDITN
+450 ILPDITN

-469 TVLNTVREYYESNN
+469 SVLETIRSYYEANN

-496 TDLTDE
+496 TDMTNE
-502 EVTSIGEQTGDSYN
+502 EVATLGEQAGDAYN
-516 INDAN
+516 ISDAN
-521 GEFLGYAMQ
+521 GEFIGYVMQ
-530 KSDFNNLL
+530 KTDFNNMI
-538 MGFRGG
+538 MGFTGG

-579 KILQEVGMSA
+579 KILQEVGMSQQ
-589 TAVKKTINSQ
+589 TVKKTIDSQ
-599 TLTVFFMPLAMATL
+599 TLLVFFMPLAMATL
-613 HFVISL
+613 HFVVAL

-625 LLTLGVTSSLMIY
+625 LMMFGVVSSSMIY
-638 TVSGITLLAVALIYF
+638 TISGITLLAVALIYF

>member
-11 IRKSMGVFAS
+11 IRKSMGVFAP

-33 CSMFLLMLSPVME
+33 CSMFLLMLSPVMK
-46 TMGSGAVSIG
+46 TMGTGAVSIG
-56 LGVVV
+56 LGVIV
-61 LTIFSVI
+61 LTIFSLI
-68 IEIYSFNFLMKQRAR
+68 MEIYSFNFLMQQRAR

-91 GMNKKKVALIA
+91 GMNKKKVALVA
-102 SLELI
+102 SIELFF
-107 MIFLLV
+107 IFLLV
-113 VVLGSVLA
+113 IVLGSALA

-135 TNYSDLHFSI
+135 TSYGDLHFSI
-145 SPLAFAM
+145 SPLAFVL
-152 TASLF
+152 TAFLF
-157 AGIFFLLELLAIR
+157 VGIFFILELLAIR

-184 EKGEKEPKGNVLLA
+184 EKGEKEPRGNLLLA
-198 ALGVVGLGIGYY
+198 ALGVLSLGVGYY
-210 LSLSSKAEGVALI
+210 LSLSSQSAGLAVI
-223 FRFFIAVLFVI
+223 YRFFIAVLFVI

-254 NKRYFYTPEH
+254 NKGYFYTQEH

-273 RMKQHAKGLAN
+273 RMKQHATGLAN

-316 ETSITYKVADR
+316 ETSITYKVSDR
-327 SQGESAYQQS
+327 SQGEMAYQQS

-372 TIANKEIVI
+372 TIAN
-381 SPETIANPNFSKM
+381 PDFSKM

-416 ANQVA
+416 VNQVA
-421 FMRPSEKPLLK
+421 SIRPSEMPSLEK
-432 KLVLGDHTF
+432 VTLGDSTF
-441 ENVANLDQA
+441 ENVVNLDTA

-469 TVLNTVREYYESNN
+469 SVLETIRSYYEANN
-483 PQGYQVSLDYRVF
+483 PQGYTISLDYRVF
-496 TDLTDE
+496 TDMTKE
-502 EVTSIGEQTGDSYN
+502 EVLSLGEQAGDMYH
-516 INDAN
+516 ILDEN
-521 GEFLGYAMQ
+521 GEYLGNVMQ
-530 KSDFNNLL
+530 RTDFNNLL
-538 MGFRGG
+538 MGFTGG

-579 KILQEVGMSA
+579 KILQEVGMSQQ
-589 TAVKKTINSQ
+589 AVKKTINSQ
-599 TLTVFFMPLAMATL
+599 TLLVFFMPLAMATL
-613 HFVISL
+613 HFIVAL

-625 LLTLGVTSSLMIY
+625 LMMFGVVSSSMIY

>member
-11 IRKSMGVFAS
+11 IRKSMGVFAP

-33 CSMFLLMLSPVME
+33 CSMFLIMLSPVMK
-46 TMGSGAVSIG
+46 TMGSGAISIG
-56 LGVVV
+56 LGVIV

-68 IEIYSFNFLMKQRAR
+68 MEIYSFNFLMKQRAR

-102 SLELI
+102 SLELM

-135 TNYSDLHFSI
+135 THYSDLHFGI
-145 SPLAFAM
+145 APLAFVM
-152 TASLF
+152 TAFLF

-184 EKGEKEPKGNVLLA
+184 EKGEKEPRGNILLA
-198 ALGVVGLGIGYY
+198 ALGVVGLGVGYY
-210 LSLSSKAEGVALI
+210 LSLSSKAEGLAVI
-223 FRFFIAVLFVI
+223 YRFFIAVLFVI

-273 RMKQHAKGLAN
+273 RMKQHATGLAN

-308 MTSGLYPK
+308 MTGALYPK
-316 ETSITYKVADR
+316 ETSITYPVSDR
-327 SQGESAYQQS
+327 SQGESSYQQS

-345 AEDSLSYLTYQA
+345 ANDSLSYLTYQA
-357 GLVYDGGKEIVISPE
+357 GLVYDGGE
-372 TIANKEIVI
+372 EIVI
-381 SPETIANPNFSKM
+381 SPETIANPDFSKI

-410 DLPELA
+410 DLPDLA
-416 ANQVA
+416 ANQVV
-421 FMRPSEKPLLK
+421 FMRPSEKPSLK
-432 KLVLGDHTF
+432 KLVLGDQNF
-441 ENVANLDQA
+441 ENVANLDKA

-469 TVLNTVREYYESNN
+469 TVLGAVREYYESNN

-496 TDLTDE
+496 TDLSDE
-502 EVTSIGEQTGDSYN
+502 EVAKVGEQAGDIYEILDES
-516 INDAN
+516 
-521 GEFLGYAMQ
+521 GEYLGNVMQ
-530 KSDFNNLL
+530 RADFTNLL

-579 KILQEVGMSA
+579 KILQEVGMSQQ
-589 TAVKKTINSQ
+589 AVKKTINSQ
-599 TLTVFFMPLAMATL
+599 ILMVFFMPLAMATL
-613 HFVISL
+613 HFVVSL
-619 VMLKQM
+619 AMLKQM
-625 LLTLGVTSSLMIY
+625 LLIFGVTSSLMIY

>member
-11 IRKSMGVFAS
+11 IRKSMGVFAP

-33 CSMFLLMLSPVME
+33 CSMFLLMLSPVMKS
-46 TMGSGAVSIG
+46 MGTGAVSIG

-61 LTIFSVI
+61 LTIFSLI
-68 IEIYSFNFLMKQRAR
+68 MEIYSFNFLMQQRTR

-91 GMNKKKVALIA
+91 GMNKKKVALVA
-102 SLELI
+102 SIELFF
-107 MIFLLV
+107 IFLLV
-113 VVLGSVLA
+113 IVLGSALA

-152 TASLF
+152 TAFLF
-157 AGIFFLLELLAIR
+157 AVIFFILELLAIR
-170 TIGKTSPL
+170 TIGKTSSL

-198 ALGVVGLGIGYY
+198 ALGVLSLGVGYY
-210 LSLSSKAEGVALI
+210 LSLSSKAAGLAVI
-223 FRFFIAVLFVI
+223 YRFFIAVLFVI

-239 FYISFMT
+239 FYISFMS

-273 RMKQHAKGLAN
+273 RMKQHATGLAN
-284 ITLLAV
+284 ITLLSV

-308 MTSGLYPK
+308 MTSRLYPK
-316 ETSITYKVADR
+316 ETSITYPVSDR
-327 SQGESAYQQS
+327 SQGENVYQQS

-345 AEDSLSYLTYQA
+345 AHDSLSYLTYQA
-357 GLVYDGGKEIVISPE
+357 GLVYDGGEEIVISPV
-372 TIANKEIVI
+372 TI
-381 SPETIANPNFSKM
+381 SDPDFSKI

-421 FMRPSEKPLLK
+421 FIRPSEKPSLK
-432 KLVLGDHTF
+432 KLVLGEQTF
-441 ENVANLDQA
+441 ENVVNLDQA

-469 TVLNTVREYYESNN
+469 SVLETIRSYYQANN

-496 TDLTDE
+496 TDMTNE
-502 EVTSIGEQTGDSYN
+502 EVATLGEQAGDAYN
-516 INDAN
+516 ISDAN
-521 GEFLGYAMQ
+521 GEFIGYVMQ
-530 KSDFNNLL
+530 KTDFNNMI
-538 MGFRGG
+538 MGFTGG

-579 KILQEVGMSA
+579 KILQEVGMSQQ
-589 TAVKKTINSQ
+589 TVKKTIDSQ
-599 TLTVFFMPLAMATL
+599 TLLVFFMPLAMATL
-613 HFVISL
+613 HFVVAL

-625 LLTLGVTSSLMIY
+625 LMMFGVVSSSMIY
-638 TVSGITLLAVALIYF
+638 TISGITLLAVALIYF

>member
-11 IRKSMGVFAS
+11 IRKSMGVFAP

-33 CSMFLLMLSPVME
+33 CSMFLLMLSPVMKS
-46 TMGSGAVSIG
+46 MGTGAVSIG

-61 LTIFSVI
+61 LTIFSLI
-68 IEIYSFNFLMKQRAR
+68 MEIYSFNFLMQQRTR

-91 GMNKKKVALIA
+91 GMNKKKVALVA
-102 SLELI
+102 SIELFF
-107 MIFLLV
+107 IFLLV
-113 VVLGSVLA
+113 IVLGSALA

-152 TASLF
+152 TAFLF
-157 AGIFFLLELLAIR
+157 AVIFFILELLAIR
-170 TIGKTSPL
+170 TIGKTSSL

-198 ALGVVGLGIGYY
+198 ALGVLSLGVGYY
-210 LSLSSKAEGVALI
+210 LSLSSKAAGLAVI
-223 FRFFIAVLFVI
+223 YRFFIAVLFVI

-273 RMKQHAKGLAN
+273 RMKQHATGLAN
-284 ITLLAV
+284 ITLLSV

-308 MTSGLYPK
+308 MTSRLYPK
-316 ETSITYKVADR
+316 ETSITYPVSDR
-327 SQGESAYQQS
+327 SQGETVYQQS

-345 AEDSLSYLTYQA
+345 AHDSLSYLTYQA
-357 GLVYDGGKEIVISPE
+357 GLVYDGGEEIVISPV
-372 TIANKEIVI
+372 TI
-381 SPETIANPNFSKM
+381 SDPDFSKI
-394 AFTYFITQDDF
+394 AFTYFITQGDF

-421 FMRPSEKPLLK
+421 FIRPSEKPSLK
-432 KLVLGDHTF
+432 KLVLGEQTF
-441 ENVANLDQA
+441 ENVVNLDQA

-463 MVVSDD
+463 IVVSDD
-469 TVLNTVREYYESNN
+469 TVLNTVREYYESNK
-483 PQGYQVSLDYRVF
+483 PQGYPVSLDYRVF

-502 EVTSIGEQTGDSYN
+502 EVASIGQQTGDSYN

-530 KSDFNNLL
+530 KSDFNNMLL
-538 MGFRGG
+538 GFTGG

-556 LLGAALIIYYKQYSE
+556 LLGVALIIYYKQYSE

-579 KILQEVGMSA
+579 KILQEVGMSQK
-589 TAVKKTINSQ
+589 AVKKTINSQ
-599 TLTVFFMPLAMATL
+599 TLLVFFMPLAMATL
-613 HFVISL
+613 HFFVAL

-625 LLTLGVTSSLMIY
+625 LMVFGVVSSSMIY
-638 TVSGITLLAVALIYF
+638 TVSGITLLAVALFYF
-653 VIYKWTSRTYY
+653 IIYKWTSRTYY
-664 RIIER
+664 RIIEL

>member
-11 IRKSMGVFAS
+11 IRKSMGVFAP

-33 CSMFLLMLSPVME
+33 CSMFLLMLSPVMK
-46 TMGSGAVSIG
+46 TMGSGAISIG

-68 IEIYSFNFLMKQRAR
+68 MEIYSFNFLMKQRAR

-102 SLELI
+102 SIELM

-121 GVFANVLYLIFVNL
+121 GVFSNVLYLIFVNL
-135 TNYSDLHFSI
+135 THYSDLHFGI
-145 SPLAFAM
+145 APLAFVM
-152 TASLF
+152 TAFLF

-184 EKGEKEPKGNVLLA
+184 EKGEKEPRGNILLA
-198 ALGVVGLGIGYY
+198 ALGVVGLGVGYY

-254 NKRYFYTPEH
+254 NKGYFYTPEH

-273 RMKQHAKGLAN
+273 RMKQHATGLAN

-372 TIANKEIVI
+372 TIAN
-381 SPETIANPNFSKM
+381 PDFSKM

-416 ANQVA
+416 ANQVV
-421 FMRPSEKPLLK
+421 FMRPSEKPSLK
-432 KLVLGDHTF
+432 KLVLGEQTF
-441 ENVANLDQA
+441 ENVANLDKA

-457 TLNAAV
+457 TINAAV

-502 EVTSIGEQTGDSYN
+502 EVLSLGEQSGEIYEILDE
-516 INDAN
+516 N
-521 GEFLGYAMQ
+521 GEYLGNVMQ
-530 KSDFNNLL
+530 RTDFNNSL
-538 MGFRGG
+538 MGFTGG

-589 TAVKKTINSQ
+589 AAVKKTINSQ
-599 TLTVFFMPLAMATL
+599 TLTVFFMPLVMATV
-613 HFVISL
+613 HFVVSL

-625 LLTLGVTSSLMIY
+625 LLTFGVTSSLMIY

>member
-11 IRKSMGVFAS
+11 IRKSMGVFAP

-33 CSMFLLMLSPVME
+33 CSMFLLMLSPVMK
-46 TMGSGAVSIG
+46 TMGSGAISIG
-56 LGVVV
+56 LGVIV

-68 IEIYSFNFLMKQRAR
+68 MEIYSFNFLMQQRTR

-91 GMNKKKVALIA
+91 GMNKKKVALVA
-102 SLELI
+102 SIELFF
-107 MIFLLV
+107 IFLLV
-113 VVLGSVLA
+113 IVLGSALA

-152 TASLF
+152 TAFLF
-157 AGIFFLLELLAIR
+157 AGIFFILELLAIR

-184 EKGEKEPKGNVLLA
+184 EKGEKEPRGNFLLA
-198 ALGVVGLGIGYY
+198 ALGVLSLGVGYY
-210 LSLSSKAEGVALI
+210 LSLSSQSAGVGVI
-223 FRFFIAVLFVI
+223 IRFFIAVLFVI

-273 RMKQHAKGLAN
+273 RMKQHATGLAN

-345 AEDSLSYLTYQA
+345 ANANLSYLTYQA
-357 GLVYDGGKEIVISPE
+357 GLVYDGGEEIVISPE
-372 TIANKEIVI
+372 TI
-381 SPETIANPNFSKM
+381 SNPDFSKM

-410 DLPELA
+410 DLPDLA
-416 ANQVA
+416 ANQVV
-421 FMRPSEKPLLK
+421 FMRPSEKPSLK
-432 KLVLGDHTF
+432 KLVLGEQTF

-450 IFPDITN
+450 IFPDIIN

-469 TVLNTVREYYESNN
+469 TVLDAVRKYYESNN

-496 TDLTDE
+496 TDLTKE
-502 EVTSIGEQTGDSYN
+502 EVAKVGQQAGN
-516 INDAN
+516 IYTISNEN
-521 GEFLGYAMQ
+521 GEYVGNIMQ
-530 KSDFNNLL
+530 RTDFNNML
-538 MGFRGG
+538 MGFTGG

-579 KILQEVGMSA
+579 KILQEVGMSQQ
-589 TAVKKTINSQ
+589 AVKKTINSQ
-599 TLTVFFMPLAMATL
+599 TLLVFFMPLAMATL
-613 HFVISL
+613 HFVVAL

-625 LLTLGVTSSLMIY
+625 LMMLGVVSSSMIY

>member
-11 IRKSMGVFAS
+11 IRKSMGVFAP

-33 CSMFLLMLSPVME
+33 CSMFLIMLSPVMK
-46 TMGSGAVSIG
+46 TMGSGAISIG
-56 LGVVV
+56 LGVII

-68 IEIYSFNFLMKQRAR
+68 MEIYSFNFLMKQRAR

-102 SLELI
+102 SLELM

-121 GVFANVLYLIFVNL
+121 GVFANVLYLIFVNI
-135 TNYSDLHFSI
+135 THYSDLHFGI
-145 SPLAFAM
+145 EPLAFVM
-152 TASLF
+152 TAFLF
-157 AGIFFLLELLAIR
+157 AGFFFLLELLAIR

-184 EKGEKEPKGNVLLA
+184 EKGEREPKGNVLLA
-198 ALGVVGLGIGYY
+198 ALGVFSLGMGYY
-210 LSLSSKAEGVALI
+210 LSLSSKAEGLAVI
-223 FRFFIAVLFVI
+223 YRFFIAVLFII

-273 RMKQHAKGLAN
+273 RMKQHATGLAN

-308 MTSGLYPK
+308 MTGALYPK
-316 ETSITYKVADR
+316 ETSITYKVSDR
-327 SQGESAYQQS
+327 SQGEMAFQQS

-345 AEDSLSYLTYQA
+345 ADDSLSYLTYQA
-357 GLVYDGGKEIVISPE
+357 GLVYDGGEEIVISPK
-372 TIANKEIVI
+372 NI
-381 SPETIANPNFSKM
+381 SNPDFSKM

-416 ANQVA
+416 ANQVV
-421 FMRPSEKPLLK
+421 FMRPSEKPSLK
-432 KLVLGDHTF
+432 KLVLGDQSF
-441 ENVANLDQA
+441 ENVANLDKA

-469 TVLNTVREYYESNN
+469 TVLNAVREYYESNN
-483 PQGYQVSLDYRVF
+483 PQGYLVSLDYRVF

-502 EVTSIGEQTGDSYN
+502 EVLSLGEQSGEIYEILDE
-516 INDAN
+516 N
-521 GEFLGYAMQ
+521 GEYLGNVMQ
-530 KSDFNNLL
+530 RTDFNNLL
-538 MGFRGG
+538 MGFTGG

-579 KILQEVGMSA
+579 KILQEVGMSQK
-589 TAVKKTINSQ
+589 AVKKTINSQ
-599 TLTVFFMPLAMATL
+599 TLTVFFMPLVMATL
-613 HFVISL
+613 HFVIAL
-619 VMLKQM
+619 IMLKQM
-625 LLTLGVTSSLMIY
+625 LLSFGVTSSLMIY
-638 TVSGITLLAVALIYF
+638 TVSGITLLAVTLIYF

>member
-11 IRKSMGVFAS
+11 IRKSMGVFAP

-33 CSMFLLMLSPVME
+33 CSMFLLMLSPVMKS
-46 TMGSGAVSIG
+46 MGTGAVSIG

-61 LTIFSVI
+61 LTIFSLI
-68 IEIYSFNFLMKQRAR
+68 MEIYSFNFLMQQRTR

-91 GMNKKKVALIA
+91 GMNKKKVALVA
-102 SLELI
+102 SIELFF
-107 MIFLLV
+107 IFLLV
-113 VVLGSVLA
+113 IVLGSALA

-152 TASLF
+152 TAFLF
-157 AGIFFLLELLAIR
+157 AVIFFILELRAIR
-170 TIGKTSPL
+170 TIGKTSSL

-198 ALGVVGLGIGYY
+198 ALGVLSLGVGYY
-210 LSLSSKAEGVALI
+210 LSLSSKAAGLAVI
-223 FRFFIAVLFVI
+223 YRFFIAVLFVI

-264 FITTSQMIF
+264 FVTTSQMIF
-273 RMKQHAKGLAN
+273 RMKQHATGLAN
-284 ITLLAV
+284 ITLLSV

-308 MTSGLYPK
+308 MTSRLYPK
-316 ETSITYKVADR
+316 ETSITYPVSDR
-327 SQGESAYQQS
+327 SQGETVYQQS

-345 AEDSLSYLTYQA
+345 AHDSLSYLTYQA
-357 GLVYDGGKEIVISPE
+357 GLVYDGGEEIVISPV
-372 TIANKEIVI
+372 TI
-381 SPETIANPNFSKM
+381 SDPDFSKI

-421 FMRPSEKPLLK
+421 FIRPSEKPSLK
-432 KLVLGDHTF
+432 KLVLGEQTF
-441 ENVANLDQA
+441 ENVVNLDQA
-450 IFPDITN
+450 ILPDITN

-469 TVLNTVREYYESNN
+469 SVLETIRSYYEANN

-496 TDLTDE
+496 TDMTNE
-502 EVTSIGEQTGDSYN
+502 EVATLGEQAGDAYN
-516 INDAN
+516 ISDAN
-521 GEFLGYAMQ
+521 GEFIGYVMQ
-530 KSDFNNLL
+530 KTDFNNMI
-538 MGFRGG
+538 MGFTGG

-579 KILQEVGMSA
+579 KILQEVGMSQQ
-589 TAVKKTINSQ
+589 TVKKTIDSQ
-599 TLTVFFMPLAMATL
+599 TLLVFFMPLAMATL
-613 HFVISL
+613 HFVVAL

-625 LLTLGVTSSLMIY
+625 LMMFGVVSSSMIY
-638 TVSGITLLAVALIYF
+638 TISGITLLAVALIYF

>member
-11 IRKSMGVFAS
+11 IRKSMGVFAP

-33 CSMFLLMLSPVME
+33 CSMFLLMLSPVMKS
-46 TMGSGAVSIG
+46 MGTGAVSIG

-61 LTIFSVI
+61 LTIFSLI
-68 IEIYSFNFLMKQRAR
+68 MEIYSFNFLMQQRTR

-91 GMNKKKVALIA
+91 GMNKKKVALVA
-102 SLELI
+102 SIELFF
-107 MIFLLV
+107 IFLLV
-113 VVLGSVLA
+113 IVLGSALA

-152 TASLF
+152 TAFLF
-157 AGIFFLLELLAIR
+157 AVIFFILELLAIR
-170 TIGKTSPL
+170 TIGKTSSL

-198 ALGVVGLGIGYY
+198 ALGVLSLGVGYY
-210 LSLSSKAEGVALI
+210 LSLSSKAAGLAVI
-223 FRFFIAVLFVI
+223 YRFFIAVLFVI

-273 RMKQHAKGLAN
+273 RMKQHATGLAN
-284 ITLLAV
+284 ITLLSV

-308 MTSGLYPK
+308 MTSRLYPK
-316 ETSITYKVADR
+316 ETSITYPVSDR
-327 SQGESAYQQS
+327 SQGETVYQQS

-345 AEDSLSYLTYQA
+345 AHDSLSYLTYQA
-357 GLVYDGGKEIVISPE
+357 GLVYDGGEEIVISPV
-372 TIANKEIVI
+372 TI
-381 SPETIANPNFSKM
+381 SNPDFSKI

-421 FMRPSEKPLLK
+421 FIRPSEKPSLK
-432 KLVLGDHTF
+432 KLVLGEQTF
-441 ENVANLDQA
+441 ENVVNLDQA

-463 MVVSDD
+463 IVVSDD
-469 TVLNTVREYYESNN
+469 TVLNTVREYYESNK
-483 PQGYQVSLDYRVF
+483 PQGYPVSLDYRVF
-496 TDLTDE
+496 TDLTNE
-502 EVTSIGEQTGDSYN
+502 EVASIGQQTGDSYN

-530 KSDFNNLL
+530 KSDFNNMLL
-538 MGFRGG
+538 GFTGG

-556 LLGAALIIYYKQYSE
+556 LLGVALIIYYKQYSE

-579 KILQEVGMSA
+579 KILQEVGMSQK
-589 TAVKKTINSQ
+589 AVKKTINSQ
-599 TLTVFFMPLAMATL
+599 TLLVFFMPLAMATL
-613 HFVISL
+613 HFFVAL

-625 LLTLGVTSSLMIY
+625 LMVFGVVSSSMIY
-638 TVSGITLLAVALIYF
+638 TVSGITLLAVALFYF
-653 VIYKWTSRTYY
+653 IIYKWTSRTYY

>member
-11 IRKSMGVFAS
+11 IRKSMGVFAP

-33 CSMFLLMLSPVME
+33 CSMFLLMLSPVMKS
-46 TMGSGAVSIG
+46 MGTGAVSIG

-61 LTIFSVI
+61 LTIFSLI
-68 IEIYSFNFLMKQRAR
+68 MEIYSFNFLMQQRTR

-91 GMNKKKVALIA
+91 GMNKKKVALVA
-102 SLELI
+102 SIELFF
-107 MIFLLV
+107 IFLLV
-113 VVLGSVLA
+113 IVVGSALA

-152 TASLF
+152 TAFLF
-157 AGIFFLLELLAIR
+157 AVIFFILELLAIR
-170 TIGKTSPL
+170 TIGKTSSL

-198 ALGVVGLGIGYY
+198 ALGVLSLGVGYY
-210 LSLSSKAEGVALI
+210 LSLSSKAAGVGVI
-223 FRFFIAVLFVI
+223 YRFFIAVLFVI

-273 RMKQHAKGLAN
+273 RMKQHATGLAN
-284 ITLLAV
+284 ITLLSV

-308 MTSGLYPK
+308 MTSRLYPK
-316 ETSITYKVADR
+316 ETSITYPVSDR
-327 SQGESAYQQS
+327 SQGETVYQQS

-345 AEDSLSYLTYQA
+345 AHDSLSYLTYQA
-357 GLVYDGGKEIVISPE
+357 GLVYDGGEEFVISPV
-372 TIANKEIVI
+372 TI
-381 SPETIANPNFSKM
+381 SDPDFSKI

-421 FMRPSEKPLLK
+421 FIRPSEKPSLK
-432 KLVLGDHTF
+432 KLVLGEQTF
-441 ENVANLDQA
+441 ENVANLDKV
-450 IFPDITN
+450 IFPNITN

-463 MVVSDD
+463 IVVSDD
-469 TVLNTVREYYESNN
+469 SVLETVRSYYEANN

-496 TDLTDE
+496 TDMTNE
-502 EVTSIGEQTGDSYN
+502 EVATLGEQAGDAYN
-516 INDAN
+516 ISDAN
-521 GEFLGYAMQ
+521 GEFIGYVMQ
-530 KSDFNNLL
+530 KTDFNNMI
-538 MGFRGG
+538 MGFTGG

-579 KILQEVGMSA
+579 KILQEVGMSQQ
-589 TAVKKTINSQ
+589 TVKKTINSQ
-599 TLTVFFMPLAMATL
+599 TLLVFFMPLAMATL
-613 HFVISL
+613 HFVVAL

-625 LLTLGVTSSLMIY
+625 LMMFGVVSSSMIY

>member
-11 IRKSMGVFAS
+11 IRKSMGVFAP

-33 CSMFLLMLSPVME
+33 CSMFLLMLSPVMK
-46 TMGSGAVSIG
+46 TMGTGAVSIG

-61 LTIFSVI
+61 LTIFSLI
-68 IEIYSFNFLMKQRAR
+68 MEIYSFNFLMQQRTR

-91 GMNKKKVALIA
+91 GMNKKKVALVA
-102 SLELI
+102 SIELFF
-107 MIFLLV
+107 IFLLV
-113 VVLGSVLA
+113 IVLGSALA

-152 TASLF
+152 AAFLF

-184 EKGEKEPKGNVLLA
+184 EKGEKEPRGNLLLA
-198 ALGVVGLGIGYY
+198 ALGVLSLCVGYY
-210 LSLSSKAEGVALI
+210 LSLSSKAAGVGVI
-223 FRFFIAVLFVI
+223 YRFFIAVLFVI

-254 NKRYFYTPEH
+254 NKGYFYTPEH

-273 RMKQHAKGLAN
+273 RMKQHATGLAN

-302 YTGMSS
+302 YTGMAS

-316 ETSITYKVADR
+316 ETSITYPVTDR
-327 SQGESAYQQS
+327 SQGEMAFQQS

-345 AEDSLSYLTYQA
+345 AEDSLTYMTYQA
-357 GLVYDGGKEIVISPE
+357 GLVYDGGS
-372 TIANKEIVI
+372 EIVI
-381 SPETIANPNFSKM
+381 SPETIANPDFSKM

-416 ANQVA
+416 DNQVA
-421 FMRPSEKPLLK
+421 FMRPSEMPSLEK
-432 KLVLGDHTF
+432 VTLGDSTF
-441 ENVANLDQA
+441 ENVVNLDTA

-469 TVLNTVREYYESNN
+469 SVLETIRSYFEVNN

-496 TDLTDE
+496 TDMINE
-502 EVTSIGEQTGDSYN
+502 EVATLGEQAGDAYN
-516 INDAN
+516 ISDAN
-521 GEFLGYAMQ
+521 GEFIGYVMQ
-530 KSDFNNLL
+530 RTDFNNLL
-538 MGFRGG
+538 MGFTGG

-579 KILQEVGMSA
+579 KILQEVGMSQQ
-589 TAVKKTINSQ
+589 AVKKTINSQ
-599 TLTVFFMPLAMATL
+599 TLLVFFMPLAMATL
-613 HFVISL
+613 HFVVAL

-625 LLTLGVTSSLMIY
+625 LMMFGVVSSSMIY

>member
-11 IRKSMGVFAS
+11 IRKSMGVFAP

-33 CSMFLLMLSPVME
+33 CSMFLLMLSPVMKS
-46 TMGSGAVSIG
+46 MGTGAVSIG

-61 LTIFSVI
+61 LTIFSLI
-68 IEIYSFNFLMKQRAR
+68 MEIYSFNFLMQQRTR

-91 GMNKKKVALIA
+91 GMNKKKVALVA
-102 SLELI
+102 SIELFF
-107 MIFLLV
+107 IFLLV
-113 VVLGSVLA
+113 IVLGSALA

-152 TASLF
+152 TAFLF
-157 AGIFFLLELLAIR
+157 AVIFFILELLAIR
-170 TIGKTSPL
+170 TIGKTSSL

-198 ALGVVGLGIGYY
+198 ALGVLSLGVGYY
-210 LSLSSKAEGVALI
+210 LSLSSKAAGLAVI
-223 FRFFIAVLFVI
+223 YRFFIAVLFVI

-264 FITTSQMIF
+264 FVTTSQMIF
-273 RMKQHAKGLAN
+273 RMKQHATGLAN
-284 ITLLAV
+284 ITLLSV

-308 MTSGLYPK
+308 MTSRLYPK
-316 ETSITYKVADR
+316 ETSITYPVSDR
-327 SQGESAYQQS
+327 SQGETVYQQS

-345 AEDSLSYLTYQA
+345 AHDSLSYLTYQA
-357 GLVYDGGKEIVISPE
+357 GLVYDGGEEIVISPV
-372 TIANKEIVI
+372 TI
-381 SPETIANPNFSKM
+381 SDPDFSKI
-394 AFTYFITQDDF
+394 AFTYFITQGDF

-421 FMRPSEKPLLK
+421 FIRPSEKPSLK
-432 KLVLGDHTF
+432 KLVLGEQTF
-441 ENVANLDQA
+441 ENVVNLDQA

-463 MVVSDD
+463 IVVSDD
-469 TVLNTVREYYESNN
+469 SVLETIRSYYEANN

-496 TDLTDE
+496 TDMTNE
-502 EVTSIGEQTGDSYN
+502 EVATLGEQAGDAYN
-516 INDAN
+516 ISDAN
-521 GEFLGYAMQ
+521 GEYLGNVMQ
-530 KSDFNNLL
+530 RTDFNNMLL
-538 MGFRGG
+538 GFTGG

-556 LLGAALIIYYKQYSE
+556 LLGVALIIYYKQYSE

-579 KILQEVGMSA
+579 KILQEVGMSQK
-589 TAVKKTINSQ
+589 AVKKTINSQ
-599 TLTVFFMPLAMATL
+599 TLLVFFMPLAMATL
-613 HFVISL
+613 HFFVAL

-625 LLTLGVTSSLMIY
+625 LMVFGVVSSSMIY
-638 TVSGITLLAVALIYF
+638 TVSGITLLAVALFYF
-653 VIYKWTSRTYY
+653 IIYKWTSRTYY

>member
-11 IRKSMGVFAS
+11 IRKSMGVFAP

-33 CSMFLLMLSPVME
+33 CSMFLLMLSPVMK
-46 TMGSGAVSIG
+46 TMGTGAVSIG

-61 LTIFSVI
+61 LTIFSLI
-68 IEIYSFNFLMKQRAR
+68 MEIYSFNFLMQQRTR

-91 GMNKKKVALIA
+91 GMNKKKVALVA
-102 SLELI
+102 SIELFF
-107 MIFLLV
+107 IFLLV
-113 VVLGSVLA
+113 IVLGSALA

-152 TASLF
+152 TAFLF
-157 AGIFFLLELLAIR
+157 AGIFFILELLAIR

-184 EKGEKEPKGNVLLA
+184 EKGEKEPRGNLLLA
-198 ALGVVGLGIGYY
+198 ALGVLSLGVGYY
-210 LSLSSKAEGVALI
+210 LSLSSKAAGVGVI
-223 FRFFIAVLFVI
+223 YRFFIAVLFVV

-254 NKRYFYTPEH
+254 NKRYFYKPEH

-273 RMKQHAKGLAN
+273 RMKQHATGLAN

-308 MTSGLYPK
+308 MTGALYPK
-316 ETSITYKVADR
+316 ETSITYPISDR
-327 SQGESAYQQS
+327 SQGEAAYQQS

-345 AEDSLSYLTYQA
+345 SENSLTYLTYQA
-357 GLVYDGGKEIVISPE
+357 GLVYDGGSEIVISPE
-372 TIANKEIVI
+372 TI
-381 SPETIANPNFSKM
+381 SNPDFSKI

-416 ANQVA
+416 ANQVV
-421 FMRPSEKPLLK
+421 FMRPSEKPSLK
-432 KLVLGDHTF
+432 KLVLGEQTF
-441 ENVANLDQA
+441 ENVANLDTA

-469 TVLNTVREYYESNN
+469 SVLETIRSYFEANN

-496 TDLTDE
+496 TELTNE
-502 EVTSIGEQTGDSYN
+502 EVAKVGEQS
-516 INDAN
+516 
-521 GEFLGYAMQ
+521 GEIYEILDESGEYLGNVMQ
-530 KSDFNNLL
+530 RTDFNNML
-538 MGFRGG
+538 MGFTGG

-571 GHEDKKSY
+571 GYEDKKSY
-579 KILQEVGMSA
+579 KILQEVGMSQK
-589 TAVKKTINSQ
+589 AVKKTINSQ
-599 TLTVFFMPLAMATL
+599 TLLVFFMPLAMATL
-613 HFVISL
+613 HFVVAL

-625 LLTLGVTSSLMIY
+625 LMMFGVVSSSMIY

-653 VIYKWTSRTYY
+653 IIYKWTSRTYY